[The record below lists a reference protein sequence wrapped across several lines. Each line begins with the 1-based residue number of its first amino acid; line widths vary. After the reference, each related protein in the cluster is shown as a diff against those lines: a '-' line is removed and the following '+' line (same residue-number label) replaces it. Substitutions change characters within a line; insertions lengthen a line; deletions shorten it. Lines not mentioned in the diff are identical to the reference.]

1 METLFDTFSY
11 ILFLLIGVYLGSTE
25 EKKAALK
32 KAAQK
37 VIPQKKRK
45 PITRTDRE
53 LKKKLDNAP
62 QVLHDEIVAEHT
74 KKHGSK

>member
-11 ILFLLIGVYLGSTE
+11 MIFLFAGYYLASTE
-25 EKKAALK
+25 EKKTAIK
-32 KAAQK
+32 NAAQR
-37 VIPQKKRK
+37 VFPQKKRK